1 MIRFVALIAGVGL
14 VGVLGFVIDAQSR
27 VPVVRQEIPPGQHAI
42 FANGRVEGA
51 TQEIDLRPQLAGRV
65 DEILV
70 QEGQIVRQG
79 DALLRLDDQQYRQEV
94 ALATAEVGL
103 ADARLQRLVN
113 GARPQEIAEAAAL
126 HGAKLASLEL
136 AELSWQRTSKL
147 RRANAVTQEEADR
160 DRIAVATL
168 QGEVAAAKARLDLLQ
183 APARAD
189 EVRMEQA
196 RVQAAKARLELARV
210 QLERTR
216 LKAPCG
222 AQVLKIDAEV
232 GELTGPDSAEPVAI
246 LADTSTIR
254 VRAFVEEM
262 DAPRVQV
269 GMPATVVTDGLPGVE
284 FKGRVYRVSPRMS
297 RKELWSDH
305 PAERYDTKTRELWIE
320 LEQAQGLVVGLRVDV
335 VIDTRPATPS
345 TAPKTGGQTSP
356 PAQEDDRAPA
366 SGDVQLGAKPVPTA
380 EANPLGSEKRGQQRP
395 ADAPNNR

>member
-1 MIRFVALIAGVGL
+1 M
-14 VGVLGFVIDAQSR
+14 
-27 VPVVRQEIPPGQHAI
+27 
-42 FANGRVEGA
+42 
-51 TQEIDLRPQLAGRV
+51 
-65 DEILV
+65 
-70 QEGQIVRQG
+70 
-79 DALLRLDDQQYRQEV
+79 
-94 ALATAEVGL
+94 
-103 ADARLQRLVN
+103 
-113 GARPQEIAEAAAL
+113 
-126 HGAKLASLEL
+126 

-147 RRANAVTQEEADR
+147 RRVNAVTQEEADR

-196 RVQAAKARLELARV
+196 RVQAAKARLELAQV
-210 QLERTR
+210 QLERTKLR
-216 LKAPCG
+216 APCG